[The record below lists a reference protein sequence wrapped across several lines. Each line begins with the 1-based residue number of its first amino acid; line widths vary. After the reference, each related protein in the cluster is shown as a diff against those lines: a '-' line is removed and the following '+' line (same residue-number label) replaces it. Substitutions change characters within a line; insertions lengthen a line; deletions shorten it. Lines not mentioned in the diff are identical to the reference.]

1 MYDPLGLP
9 GLEHPALT
17 AGLTLIGDRRMKTSC
32 ARAWALTAN
41 MFINRWVYCLVGA
54 RMMLS
59 YRGARDCEG
68 KRDGTDG
75 RTEDA
80 SKVYGSTYMHICI
93 SAYTTWVLLSMQ
105 PYWYTQR

>member
-1 MYDPLGLP
+1 MGTQQLQN
-9 GLEHPALT
+9 ESQNTPAK
-17 AGLTLIGDRRMKTSC
+17 GWIGFSIGEFTSC

-80 SKVYGSTYMHICI
+80 SKVYGSTYIHICI

>member
-1 MYDPLGLP
+1 MFL
-9 GLEHPALT
+9 
-17 AGLTLIGDRRMKTSC
+17 TSC

-41 MFINRWVYCLVGA
+41 MLINRWVYCLVGA

-80 SKVYGSTYMHICI
+80 SKVYGSTYIHICI

>member
-1 MYDPLGLP
+1 
-9 GLEHPALT
+9 
-17 AGLTLIGDRRMKTSC
+17 
-32 ARAWALTAN
+32 
-41 MFINRWVYCLVGA
+41 
-54 RMMLS
+54 MMLS